1 MNQKKIG
8 ILLSYGNIIITIITN
23 LIYTPIMLKILGQS
37 EYGIYTLSSSLVG
50 YFSLLYAGLSSTYM
64 RYYFRYKKDNDKGNI
79 YKLNGLFLSLF
90 TILGIFV
97 FVIMLV
103 VIYNIEAI
111 LGNKLTVNEYSLIKV
126 LLFIMAIN
134 IAIIMPK
141 TVFATL
147 AISKEKFIF
156 IKSLDLFRGIT
167 TPIISL
173 ILLYNNFG
181 AVGLS
186 IAVLCCT
193 ILDLLF
199 NIYYCFKYL
208 SNKFYFRNMNFK
220 LLPGMFSFSFFIML
234 QAVMDQL
241 NWQIGKLVLA
251 RTSGS
256 ESIAV
261 YSVGVQINS
270 LFLMFSAAILGVFSP
285 QIYKLVQEKNAI
297 EKLSE
302 LFCKVARFQ
311 YFIVFFIWISF
322 VIFGKSFIF
331 LWAGKGYINSYYVA
345 ILLMTPLIIALTQN
359 IAIEILRAYNKHA
372 LWNIIHLIF
381 AVVNF
386 MISIPLAI
394 YYKEIGTAIGTC
406 ITMGIVTII
415 IDNIYYKKVIKLDI
429 KKYFLEISKI
439 LPTSIIVCL
448 IGIILYLNFNINS
461 WLEFFVVILV
471 FSIIYLV
478 CIYYF
483 AFNKFEK
490 TLIKNI
496 RRR

>member
-1 MNQKKIG
+1 
-8 ILLSYGNIIITIITN
+8 
-23 LIYTPIMLKILGQS
+23 
-37 EYGIYTLSSSLVG
+37 
-50 YFSLLYAGLSSTYM
+50 
-64 RYYFRYKKDNDKGNI
+64 
-79 YKLNGLFLSLF
+79 
-90 TILGIFV
+90 
-97 FVIMLV
+97 
-103 VIYNIEAI
+103 
-111 LGNKLTVNEYSLIKV
+111 
-126 LLFIMAIN
+126 
-134 IAIIMPK
+134 
-141 TVFATL
+141 
-147 AISKEKFIF
+147 
-156 IKSLDLFRGIT
+156 
-167 TPIISL
+167 
-173 ILLYNNFG
+173 
-181 AVGLS
+181 
-186 IAVLCCT
+186 
-193 ILDLLF
+193 
-199 NIYYCFKYL
+199 
-208 SNKFYFRNMNFK
+208 
-220 LLPGMFSFSFFIML
+220 ML

-261 YSVGVQINS
+261 YPVGVQINS

-311 YFIVFFIWISF
+311 YFVVFFIWISF

-331 LWAGKGYINSYYVA
+331 LWAGIGYINSYYVA

-359 IAIEILRAYNKHA
+359 IAIEVLRAYNKHA
-372 LWNIIHLIF
+372 LWNIIHLAF
-381 AVVNF
+381 AIVNF

-415 IDNIYYKKVIKLDI
+415 IDNIYYKKIIKLDI
-429 KKYFLEISKI
+429 KKYFIEISKI
-439 LPTSIIVCL
+439 LPTSIIICL
-448 IGIILYLNFNINS
+448 IGVVLYFNFDINS
-461 WLEFFVVILV
+461 WLDFFVVILV
-471 FSIIYLV
+471 FFIIYLG
-478 CIYYF
+478 CIYCF